1 MRRRLCLVD
10 EPKSGAIL
18 WNYFLPSNGMA
29 SISGLRRLP
38 VEIKATN
45 YLQMQVITVLLQVSS
60 AETGNGAS
68 RCGNPDKRS
77 N

>member
-1 MRRRLCLVD
+1 
-10 EPKSGAIL
+10 
-18 WNYFLPSNGMA
+18 MA